1 MIRPIVSLA
10 SALLIASLA
19 AAAPQSPAAALAGTP
34 QSPGAV
40 PAGMPNT
47 PVAVPAGMP
56 KIVPIDPEKD
66 FFTKELDYHGIR
78 IKAPAIVSDE
88 ALYQAYGRLDMEMKH
103 LPNVAANLA
112 AAGAELHIIGKD
124 QQTSD
129 LPEFRKLKGK
139 PLPWY
144 NGLTIDE
151 RTRGLGG
158 LHTSCGEEN
167 LLKLPTDRYLGR
179 DICIHEFAHNIRDH
193 GITQEIRDQFDAQ
206 YKSSLAKGLWHDA
219 YAATNPDEYF
229 AELTMWYFGTHGD
242 MHMTGP
248 KPDAGPEGLKKY
260 DPDAY
265 ALLDKFYSGRIAVPI
280 IKPEE
285 RRRQEDE

>member
-1 MIRPIVSLA
+1 MIRPIVPLA
-10 SALLIASLA
+10 TALF
-19 AAAPQSPAAALAGTP
+19 AAALAA
-34 QSPGAV
+34 SVIPGASQASDAA
-40 PAGMPNT
+40 PAGDASQASAT
-47 PVAVPAGMP
+47 APAGLP
-56 KIVPIDPEKD
+56 KIVPIDPPEKD
-66 FFTKELDYHGIR
+66 FFTKELDYHGIS
-78 IKAPAIVSDE
+78 IKAPAVVADD
-88 ALYQAYGRLDMEMKH
+88 ALYQAYDRLDQEMKH
-103 LPNVAANLA
+103 QPNVAANLA

-139 PLPWY
+139 PLDWY
-144 NGLTIDE
+144 DGQTIDQ

-193 GITQEIRDQFDAQ
+193 GITKEIREQFDAQ
-206 YKSSLAKGLWHDA
+206 YKSSLAKGLWNKA

-229 AELTMWYFGTHGD
+229 AELSMWYFGTHGD

-248 KPDAGPEGLKKY
+248 KPDPGPEGLKKY
-260 DPDAY
+260 DPGAY
-265 ALLDKFYSGRIAVPI
+265 ALLDRFYSGQIAVPI